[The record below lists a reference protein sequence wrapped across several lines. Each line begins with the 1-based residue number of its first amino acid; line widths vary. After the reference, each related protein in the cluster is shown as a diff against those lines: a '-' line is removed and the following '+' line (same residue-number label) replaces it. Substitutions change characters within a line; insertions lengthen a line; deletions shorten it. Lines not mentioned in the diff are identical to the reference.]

1 MAVTLDIS
9 PLLTAK
15 LLLIKILRCFPL
27 LIAKS
32 LLPLLT
38 IKSLPIK
45 QDIEEIYIKKPFINN
60 KIIINK
66 TNTYLL
72 LSAFALY

>member
-1 MAVTLDIS
+1 MVVTLDIS

-38 IKSLPIK
+38 IKSLSIKPIPTFF
-45 QDIEEIYIKKPFINN
+45 YRLSPFINN

-66 TNTYLL
+66 TSTTE
-72 LSAFALY
+72 